1 MLTAQNS
8 VKMLDKKAT
17 APGKRVKLVS
27 YLHCAIMGSES
38 DALGHLSVRFLEN
51 TVAFQQ

>member
-8 VKMLDKKAT
+8 VKKAK

-51 TVAFQQ
+51 TAAFQ